1 MVPSSRL
8 DIKRARTLEVLC
20 GGDVPENTPGILLD
34 IAECLERPKEMYR
47 LIGGILDDP
56 MADSIRVHLARVQI
70 DSELHMRDD
79 VDYQSQRLWVAQ
91 TVERMIFGGLMVE
104 GEKVN
109 DEEND
114 EEDQ

>member
-8 DIKRARTLEVLC
+8 DIRRARTLEVLC
-20 GGDVPENTPGILLD
+20 GGDVPENPPGILID

-56 MADSIRVHLARVQI
+56 MSDSIRVHLARVQI

-91 TVERMIFGGLMVE
+91 TIERMIFGGLMVE
-104 GEKVN
+104 GEKVKDEQKD
-109 DEEND
+109 DEE
-114 EEDQ
+114 E